1 MNGYYFQDR
10 KTKNQMLKYDCL
22 KISTEKAHNMFQI
35 DVSIVILNN
44 FDLMTV
50 LAMDNWQ
57 AIKNFAAS
65 GYLETG

>member
-1 MNGYYFQDR
+1 
-10 KTKNQMLKYDCL
+10 MLKYDCL